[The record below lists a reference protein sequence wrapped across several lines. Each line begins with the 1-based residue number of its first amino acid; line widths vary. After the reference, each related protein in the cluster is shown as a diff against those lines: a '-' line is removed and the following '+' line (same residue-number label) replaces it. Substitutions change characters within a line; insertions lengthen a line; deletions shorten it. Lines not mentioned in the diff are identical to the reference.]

1 MTYED
6 IVKNIDDMP
15 PLSDVARVMQSLY
28 AFGAEN
34 VDIRKLV
41 RMIESDV
48 MLTANILKMI
58 NSPYYGFKHQISS
71 VHQAVTLFGV
81 QKIYGLVIHFAMSNH
96 IKADTAIYGFNN
108 AQFNEMC
115 ILQSSLMMQWY
126 AKVDLR
132 DTHTLT
138 ALSLIMESG
147 KLIVSKELHESDY
160 LETYREGFLACT
172 NIQDFEEEFLGTTSY
187 YLSAILFEHWN
198 LEPIYAQILKELD
211 GKTKIEGESESETEL
226 ETKEYA
232 KVILNS
238 EETTEDDTQNGANDV
253 IKQYAAAIDVI
264 RTAINLK
271 EVLTEESIKKAC
283 VKVKE
288 MGLDPE
294 RFEVVALRIKK
305 KYEEL

>member
-1 MTYED
+1 MTFES
-6 IVKNIDDMP
+6 IIENIDDMP

-28 AFGAEN
+28 AFGADN
-34 VDIRKLV
+34 VDIKKLV

-58 NSPYYGFKHQISS
+58 NSPYYGFKNKISS
-71 VHQAVTLFGV
+71 VSQAVSLFGV
-81 QKIYGLVIHFAMSNH
+81 QKIYGLVLHFAMSNH
-96 IKADTAIYGFNN
+96 LKADTAIYGFNN

-132 DTHTLT
+132 DTHILT
-138 ALSLIMESG
+138 SLALIMESG
-147 KLIVSKELHESDY
+147 KIIVSKELHASDY

-172 NIQDFEEEFLGTTSY
+172 NIQEFEKEFLGTTSY

-198 LEPIYAQILKELD
+198 LEPVYSEVLKELD
-211 GKTKIEGESESETEL
+211 PQ
-226 ETKEYA
+226 
-232 KVILNS
+232 
-238 EETTEDDTQNGANDV
+238 EDGTNAIV
-253 IKQYAAAIDVI
+253 KQYAAAIDVI

-271 EVLTEESIKKAC
+271 EVLTDQSIKKAC
-283 VKVKE
+283 VKVQE
-288 MGLDPE
+288 MGLDSE

-305 KYEEL
+305 KYEEQ

>member
-1 MTYED
+1 MTYES
-6 IVKNIDDMP
+6 IIKNIDDMP

-28 AFGAEN
+28 AFGADN
-34 VDIRKLV
+34 VDIKKLV

-58 NSPYYGFKHQISS
+58 NSPYYGFKSQISS
-71 VHQAVTLFGV
+71 VSQAVTLFGV
-81 QKIYGLVIHFAMSNH
+81 QKIYGLVLHFAMSNH
-96 IKADTAIYGFNN
+96 LKADTAIYGFNN

-126 AKVDLR
+126 AKVDLH
-132 DTHTLT
+132 DTHILT
-138 ALSLIMESG
+138 SLALIMESG
-147 KLIVSKELHESDY
+147 KLIVSKELHASDY

-187 YLSAILFEHWN
+187 YLSALLFEHWEI
-198 LEPIYAQILKELD
+198 EPIYAEVLRELD
-211 GKTKIEGESESETEL
+211 GNTHEEDEKEL
-226 ETKEYA
+226 EKKEYVNA
-232 KVILNS
+232 ILDPNDENKK
-238 EETTEDDTQNGANDV
+238 EEGANAV

-283 VKVKE
+283 AKVQE
-288 MGLDPE
+288 MGLDAE

>member
-1 MTYED
+1 MTFES
-6 IVKNIDDMP
+6 IIKNIDDMP
-15 PLSDVARVMQSLY
+15 PLSDIAKVLQSLY
-28 AFGAEN
+28 AFGSDN
-34 VDIRKLV
+34 VDIKKLV

-58 NSPYYGFKHQISS
+58 NSPYYGFKNKIPS
-71 VHQAVTLFGV
+71 VSQAVALFGV
-81 QKIYGLVIHFAMSNH
+81 QKIYGLVLHFAMSNH
-96 IKADTAIYGFNN
+96 LKADTAIYGFNN

-132 DTHTLT
+132 DTHILT
-138 ALSLIMESG
+138 SLALIMESG
-147 KLIVSKELHESDY
+147 KIIVSKELHESDY

-172 NIQDFEEEFLGTTSY
+172 NIQDFEKEFLGTTSY
-187 YLSAILFEHWN
+187 YLSAVLFEHWN
-198 LEPIYAQILKELD
+198 LEPVYAEVLRELD
-211 GKTKIEGESESETEL
+211 SSSDNS
-226 ETKEYA
+226 KE
-232 KVILNS
+232 
-238 EETTEDDTQNGANDV
+238 EEEANTV
-253 IKQYAAAIDVI
+253 VKQYAAAIDVI

-283 VKVKE
+283 VKVQK
-288 MGLDPE
+288 MGLDGE